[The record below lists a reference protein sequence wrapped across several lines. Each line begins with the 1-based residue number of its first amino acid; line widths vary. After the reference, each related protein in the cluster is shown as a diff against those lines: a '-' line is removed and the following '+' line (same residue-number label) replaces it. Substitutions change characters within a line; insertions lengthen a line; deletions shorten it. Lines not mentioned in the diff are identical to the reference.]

1 MNDQSVTDQQIEEAE
16 ILNTYLLQCQ
26 ILGY

>member
-1 MNDQSVTDQQIEEAE
+1 MNNQSVTDQQIEEAE

>member
-1 MNDQSVTDQQIEEAE
+1 MNDQSVTEQQIEEAE
-16 ILNTYLLQCQ
+16 ILYTYLLQCQ

>member
-16 ILNTYLLQCQ
+16 ILNTYLLQCHT
-26 ILGY
+26 LGY

>member
-16 ILNTYLLQCQ
+16 ILNTYLLQCD